1 VGALLDRDRAGGWEI
16 TRPAGAAPLGGAA
29 VIGFRD
35 RERAGLDIPV
45 VAVPAVTVLI
55 EFGGNELIVEGKA
68 GRQALSGF
76 VAGFPRGTMR
86 IRGERVE
93 CIEVRL
99 SPLRAS
105 SLLGVATTD
114 VGSNVV
120 GLEDVWGRRAARLR
134 EQLAAAETWDERFAL
149 TRSFL
154 AQCDDRARAPS
165 PEVVASWGRVIAS
178 RGQVMIGE
186 LAESCGWSRK
196 RLWSR
201 FESQIGLTPKR
212 AAMLVRFR
220 HAIEGLLAGQPAAD
234 VAVACG
240 YTDQSHLSRDVASF
254 ADITPGAVT
263 GEPLSAISTLRYQT
277 WGTFFQYRAR
287 PVGR

>member
-1 VGALLDRDRAGGWEI
+1 VGALLDRDRVGGWNI

-35 RERAGLDIPV
+35 RGAAGFDIPV
-45 VAVPAVTVLI
+45 VAIPAVTVLI
-55 EFGGNELIVEGKA
+55 EFGGNELIVESNA

-76 VAGFPRGTMR
+76 VTGFHRGRMR

-99 SPLRAS
+99 SPLRAY

-114 VGSNVV
+114 LGCNVV
-120 GLEDVWGRRAARLR
+120 GLEDIWGRRVARLR
-134 EQLAAAETWDERFAL
+134 EQLAAAATWDERFAL
-149 TRSFL
+149 TRVFL
-154 AQCDDRARAPS
+154 AQCDDQALMPS
-165 PEVVASWGRVIAS
+165 PEVVASWGRVVAS
-178 RGQVMIGE
+178 RGQVMIGD
-186 LAESCGWSRK
+186 LADSCGWSRK

-220 HAIEGLLAGQPAAD
+220 HAIEGLLAGRPAAD
-234 VAVACG
+234 VAMACG
-240 YTDQSHLSRDVASF
+240 YTDQSHLCRDMSSF
-254 ADITPGAVT
+254 AEITPGAVAR
-263 GEPLSAISTLRYQT
+263 EPLSVISTLRYKT

-287 PVGR
+287 PVSR